1 MKTDR
6 EIIDFIKSTD
16 FAYARFKPSGLGD
29 YYSLYKKDPSSPTGV
44 SLAFGLEVEQWE
56 RLSKEAG
63 RSNQY
68 LAPSE
73 KF

>member
-6 EIIDFIKSTD
+6 EIIDFIKSSE
-16 FAYARFKPSGLGD
+16 FAYARFKFSGLGD
-29 YYSLYKKDPSSPTGV
+29 YYSLYKKDESSPTGV
-44 SLAFGLEVEQWE
+44 SLAFGIEVEQWE

-68 LAPSE
+68 LGPSE
-73 KF
+73 KW